1 MTTCIIS
8 DIHGNLP
15 ALEAVFR
22 EGERLGADEWIC
34 LGDVAGY
41 GANPNECIELIRS
54 RCDVCLLGNHDEA
67 AREDS
72 SVPSFNPLA
81 LEAILWTRSELTAS
95 SRDFLSTLP
104 LRHET
109 ESATY
114 VHSTPVRPE
123 AWRYIRGYSDAQEY
137 AEGFTTRF
145 CFVGH
150 SHVPGA
156 YSVSIDSVPKML
168 VNVGS
173 VGQPRDGDPR
183 AAFVV
188 VRWDTEKPATNKPSM
203 ELIRTGYDVEEARR
217 RILDAGLPRT
227 LGDRLLAGR

>member
-1 MTTCIIS
+1 MATCIIS

-15 ALEAVFR
+15 ALEAVLR
-22 EGERLGADEWIC
+22 ESERLGADEWIC

-41 GANPNECIELIRS
+41 GANPNECIDLVRS
-54 RCDVCLLGNHDEA
+54 RCDVCVLGNHDEA

-72 SVPSFNPLA
+72 SVTSFNPLA

-95 SRDFLSTLP
+95 SRSFLSTLP

-109 ESATY
+109 EGATY

-123 AWRYIRGYSDAQEY
+123 AWHYIRSDSDAQAY

-150 SHVPGA
+150 SHVPDV
-156 YSVSIDSVPKML
+156 YSVGSDSAPKTL
-168 VNVGS
+168 VNAGS

-183 AAFVV
+183 AAFML
-188 VRWDTEKPATNKPSM
+188 VRWEREKPASDKPSI
-203 ELIRTGYDVEEARR
+203 ELIRTGYDVEEARH
-217 RILDAGLPRT
+217 RILDAGLPRL
-227 LGDRLLAGR
+227 LGDRLLTGR